1 MCLLPME
8 ISWITH
14 SMMWR
19 CLLAT
24 SVVVWQ
30 KCCPCLMVPIVSI
43 CVLAAI
49 ARVARQ

>member
-8 ISWITH
+8 RSWITH
-14 SMMWR
+14 SMILR

-30 KCCPCLMVPIVSI
+30 KCCPCQVVLIVST
-43 CVLAAI
+43 CVLAAT